1 MVIKMVEIIL
11 FLFLLFILIFWGL
24 KLRVEILDYDNIKIE
39 NNGFRIKIKV
49 YVYWL
54 KMFEITF
61 TKTGVKYLKS
71 KKEHKYKL
79 NILEFIKVILDKENN
94 MVLNIIS
101 YDNYRDL
108 DIKIKEFDAYLKV
121 GVLENIITSFAV
133 TAFSTV
139 FSMFIGKRINIMNRN
154 KIFYKVEPVF
164 DELYFNIK
172 LKLVFDIYSF
182 NMYKFLLKNKVEI
195 KKLYSILNLFN
206 KNNTHELNS
215 KYDSDD
221 DNNTHTKLKE
231 SSI

>member
-1 MVIKMVEIIL
+1 MVEIIL

-133 TAFSTV
+133 TVFSTV
-139 FSMFIGKRINIMNRN
+139 FSMFIGKRINITNRN

-195 KKLYSILNLFN
+195 KKLYSILNLSN

>member
-11 FLFLLFILIFWGL
+11 FLFLLFILIFGGW

-133 TAFSTV
+133 TVFSTV

-195 KKLYSILNLFN
+195 KKLYSILNLSN

-221 DNNTHTKLKE
+221 DNNNHTKLKE

>member
-195 KKLYSILNLFN
+195 KKLYSILNLSN

>member
-1 MVIKMVEIIL
+1 MAL
-11 FLFLLFILIFWGL
+11 
-24 KLRVEILDYDNIKIE
+24 
-39 NNGFRIKIKV
+39 
-49 YVYWL
+49 
-54 KMFEITF
+54 
-61 TKTGVKYLKS
+61 
-71 KKEHKYKL
+71 
-79 NILEFIKVILDKENN
+79 
-94 MVLNIIS
+94 
-101 YDNYRDL
+101 
-108 DIKIKEFDAYLKV
+108 
-121 GVLENIITSFAV
+121 
-133 TAFSTV
+133 
-139 FSMFIGKRINIMNRN
+139 IGKRINIMNRN

-195 KKLYSILNLFN
+195 KKLYSILNLSN

>member
-11 FLFLLFILIFWGL
+11 FLFLLFILIFLGL
-24 KLRVEILDYDNIKIE
+24 KLRIEILDYDNIKIE

-133 TAFSTV
+133 TVFSTV
-139 FSMFIGKRINIMNRN
+139 FSMFIGKRINITNRN

-195 KKLYSILNLFN
+195 KKLYSILNLSN

-215 KYDSDD
+215 EYDSDD

>member
-133 TAFSTV
+133 TVFSTV
-139 FSMFIGKRINIMNRN
+139 FSMFIGKRINITNRN

-195 KKLYSILNLFN
+195 KKLYSILNLSN